1 MAEFNFRY
9 LCTPAKIYFAIAV
22 IASVF
27 ALLNGAALMAIFMKL
42 VFAFAWTFFLGWLCK
57 KGMKTLSWF
66 LVLLPYIIM
75 GLAMFGIY
83 RVSHEQKQVMRTLQ
97 MQGAFGQEPMTPM
110 SNMSQKKDGM
120 AMSSA

>member
-22 IASVF
+22 IAAVF
-27 ALLNGAALMAIFMKL
+27 ALLNGAGLMAIFMNL
-42 VFAFAWTFFLGWLCK
+42 VFAFAWTFVLGWLCK

-75 GLAMFGIY
+75 ALAMFGIY
-83 RVSHEQKQVMRTLQ
+83 RVTHEQRQIMRTMQL
-97 MQGAFGQEPMTPM
+97 QGAFGQEAMSPM
-110 SNMSQKKDGM
+110 SMPLMEGLSDKRRN
-120 AMSSA
+120 

>member
-1 MAEFNFRY
+1 MSEFNFRY

-27 ALLNGAALMAIFMKL
+27 ALLNGAALMAVFMKL
-42 VFAFAWTFFLGWLCK
+42 VFAFLWTFFLGWLCK

-75 GLAMFGIY
+75 ALAMFGIY
-83 RVSHEQKQVMRTLQ
+83 RVTHEQRQIMRTIQL
-97 MQGAFGQEPMTPM
+97 QGAFGQEALTPM
-110 SNMSQKKDGM
+110 SGMQEAVDGKVKKQ
-120 AMSSA
+120 

>member
-1 MAEFNFRY
+1 MSEFNFRY

-27 ALLNGAALMAIFMKL
+27 AILNGVGLMAVFMKL
-42 VFAFAWTFFLGWLCK
+42 VFAFLWTFFLGWLCK

-75 GLAMFGIY
+75 ALAMFGIY
-83 RVSHEQKQVMRTLQ
+83 RVTHEQRQIMRTMQL
-97 MQGAFGQEPMTPM
+97 QGAFGQEPF
-110 SNMSQKKDGM
+110 SQKKQIESLKKM
-120 AMSSA
+120 

>member
-1 MAEFNFRY
+1 MSEFNFAY

-27 ALLNGAALMAIFMKL
+27 ALINGAALMAVFMKI
-42 VFAFAWTFFLGWLCK
+42 VFAFVWTYFLGWLCK

-66 LVLLPYIIM
+66 LVLLPYIIIA
-75 GLAMFGIY
+75 LAMFGIY

-97 MQGAFGQEPMTPM
+97 MQGAFGQETFTERMA
-110 SNMSQKKDGM
+110 QKPSK
-120 AMSSA
+120 A

>member
-22 IASVF
+22 IAAVF
-27 ALLNGAALMAIFMKL
+27 ALLNGAALMAVFMNL

-75 GLAMFGIY
+75 ALAMFGIY
-83 RVSHEQKQVMRTLQ
+83 RVTHEQKQIMRTLQ
-97 MQGAFGQEPMTPM
+97 LQGAFGQEPMDTM
-110 SNMSQKKDGM
+110 MKNDKMKNDMMMMMK
-120 AMSSA
+120 

>member
-1 MAEFNFRY
+1 MSEFNFRY

-27 ALLNGAALMAIFMKL
+27 ALLNGAALMAVFMKL
-42 VFAFAWTFFLGWLCK
+42 VFAFLWTFFLGWLCK

-75 GLAMFGIY
+75 ALAMFGIY
-83 RVSHEQKQVMRTLQ
+83 RVTHEQKQIMRTLQ
-97 MQGAFGQEPMTPM
+97 LQGAFGQEPMDTM
-110 SNMSQKKDGM
+110 MKNDKMKNDMMMMK
-120 AMSSA
+120 

>member
-1 MAEFNFRY
+1 MSEFNFRY

-27 ALLNGAALMAIFMKL
+27 ALLNGAGLMAVFMKL
-42 VFAFAWTFFLGWLCK
+42 VFAFLWTFLLGWLCK

-75 GLAMFGIY
+75 ALAMFGIY
-83 RVSHEQKQVMRTLQ
+83 RVTHEQRQIMRTVQL
-97 MQGAFGQEPMTPM
+97 QGAFGQEPFGLREGLTD
-110 SNMSQKKDGM
+110 KKKV
-120 AMSSA
+120 

>member
-27 ALLNGAALMAIFMKL
+27 ALLNGAALMGVFMNL
-42 VFAFAWTFFLGWLCK
+42 FFAFLWTFFLGWLCK

-75 GLAMFGIY
+75 ALAMFGIY
-83 RVSHEQKQVMRTLQ
+83 RVTHEQKQIMRTLQ
-97 MQGAFGQEPMTPM
+97 LQGAFGQEPFT
-110 SNMSQKKDGM
+110 SHK
-120 AMSSA
+120 

>member
-22 IASVF
+22 IAAVF
-27 ALLNGAALMAIFMKL
+27 ALLNGAGLMAIFMNL
-42 VFAFAWTFFLGWLCK
+42 VFAFAWTFVLGWLCK

-75 GLAMFGIY
+75 ALAMFGIY
-83 RVSHEQKQVMRTLQ
+83 RVSHEQKQIMRTLQ
-97 MQGAFGQEPMTPM
+97 MQGAFGQEPMDTM
-110 SNMSQKKDGM
+110 MKNDKMKSDMMMMMK
-120 AMSSA
+120 